1 MAKARLPWHVFRPV
15 LLAGAATLTWLA
27 LSTSAATADSS
38 TDSLLGGVTSSVS
51 SLSAPLTGPVGPASS
66 AAILAPE
73 PPSSGLLQS
82 VVGGIPGTADQLI
95 GGAPVI
101 NQVVPAGAV
110 SGVSSPA
117 VAVVNDTA
125 AGLVETVSTPL
136 VEAVPVLEP
145 VLLPVAELVNDIVP
159 LPVSIPDL
167 ESANFQPVAALPADL
182 AVAEGTANQDSEF
195 VGAAIGPAAGAVGP
209 QQDSAGMPFAA
220 SQASTG
226 ADSPGTGTPV
236 TADPRPAPAP
246 APPGPSSG
254 SGGSISSAGSGGSAA
269 WLTFLD
275 FYLPPAG
282 SVPLSGPSM
291 HAPSPVSFD
300 PGSSPD

>member
-1 MAKARLPWHVFRPV
+1 MFRPV

-27 LSTSAATADSS
+27 LSTPAATADSS
-38 TDSLLGGVTSSVS
+38 TDSLLGVVPSSVS
-51 SLSAPLTGPVGPASS
+51 TLSAPLTGPIGPGPN
-66 AAILAPE
+66 AATPALE
-73 PPSSGLLQS
+73 LPSSGLLQP
-82 VVGGIPGTADQLI
+82 VVGSIAGAADQLI
-95 GGAPVI
+95 GEAPVI

-117 VAVVNDTA
+117 VAVVDYTA
-125 AGLVETVSTPL
+125 AGLVETASAPL

-145 VLLPVAELVNDIVP
+145 VLQPITELVNDIVP

-167 ESANFQPVAALPADL
+167 NSANFDPVAALPVDPAL
-182 AVAEGTANQDSEF
+182 AGGTANQGAEF
-195 VGAAIGPAAGAVGP
+195 VAAAIGPPAAAVAP
-209 QQDSAGMPFAA
+209 QQDLAGMPFAA
-220 SQASTG
+220 SLASTG
-226 ADSPGTGTPV
+226 ADSPWAGTPV
-236 TADPRPAPAP
+236 TADPPPAPAP

-254 SGGSISSAGSGGSAA
+254 SGGSISSGGSGGSAA
-269 WLTFLD
+269 WLAFFD

-282 SVPLSGPSM
+282 GVPLSGPSM